1 MTSKLKL
8 LAAASAVSMAML
20 GANPALAEGTTAGTD
35 ILNEVSVSYSVGG
48 VAQADIDTS
57 DTFKVDRKINLNVT
71 EATPTGTTSVAPGET
86 GAVTVFTVT
95 NLSNEV
101 LDFQVTASQLAGGTA
116 EHGGTD
122 NFDLTGLQ
130 VFVDTNGNGTYE
142 PGIDTDTYVDE
153 LGEDASITVFVV
165 GDVPAAQANG
175 SVACV
180 VLTATAREGGAAG
193 APIGAL
199 ITESAGGN
207 TANVE
212 TVFAD
217 GAGETDGARDAAFS
231 AGDDYTV
238 AAANLS
244 VVKFSTVISDP
255 VNGTTNPKAIPGATI
270 EYCIGIENAAG
281 AATATG
287 LSISDTLPGNITY
300 EPSFGVKING
310 TYTSGATPSCTAGTD
325 DGTFASNT
333 ASSGTTPG
341 LDDVAAG
348 GNTSLVFRATVD

>member
-165 GDVPAAQANG
+165 GDVPAGNSPGRRGG
-175 SVACV
+175 S
-180 VLTATAREGGAAG
+180 ARHRRGRLGKY
-193 APIGAL
+193 
-199 ITESAGGN
+199 
-207 TANVE
+207 
-212 TVFAD
+212 
-217 GAGETDGARDAAFS
+217 R
-231 AGDDYTV
+231 
-238 AAANLS
+238 
-244 VVKFSTVISDP
+244 
-255 VNGTTNPKAIPGATI
+255 
-270 EYCIGIENAAG
+270 
-281 AATATG
+281 
-287 LSISDTLPGNITY
+287 
-300 EPSFGVKING
+300 
-310 TYTSGATPSCTAGTD
+310 SGRP
-325 DGTFASNT
+325 
-333 ASSGTTPG
+333 
-341 LDDVAAG
+341 
-348 GNTSLVFRATVD
+348 